1 MKEEEVITFL
11 QELLQIEI
19 ERKKKMKENIKLL
32 SRVIK
37 DLRKEIKRRKKENE
51 RANLDRMA

>member
-51 RANLDRMA
+51 SPNLD